1 MKIKNPITKII
12 FIFTFF
18 GFLYLLYKDLK
29 ALDNLKGY
37 YITQGYFFLFLSL
50 ITFVI
55 IFFDKKIHTYFFII
69 LFSSVIGLYF
79 FEGYI
84 FYKGK
89 IKLIIPDEDHWENE
103 YIALQKEVNKKG
115 GYITFSV
122 QKDDLISFSG
132 ISNSKIIFCN

>member
-1 MKIKNPITKII
+1 MKIKSPIIKII

-55 IFFDKKIHTYFFII
+55 IFFDKLGYKFIGNEI
-69 LFSSVIGLYF
+69 VEFIN
-79 FEGYI
+79 
-84 FYKGK
+84 
-89 IKLIIPDEDHWENE
+89 ENE
-103 YIALQKEVNKKG
+103 VK
-115 GYITFSV
+115 
-122 QKDDLISFSG
+122 
-132 ISNSKIIFCN
+132 